1 VEPEPATEIEVE
13 ATPPDAEEVKS
24 EESTPVTDSL
34 KETAYEAEVE
44 AAVPAFL
51 RIELTD
57 GFTGVMRSSRP
68 SRKGRFLLF
77 VYNFLW
83 LNTFRIGC
91 ENSLSH
97 WFHEII
103 GRIPWG
109 NMETNLVIVLL
120 KL

>member
-1 VEPEPATEIEVE
+1 MAPEPVTEIEVE
-13 ATPPDAEEVKS
+13 ATPPDVDVVKS
-24 EESTPVTDSL
+24 AESTPVTDSL

-44 AAVPAFL
+44 AVVPAFL

-83 LNTFRIGC
+83 LNTCRIGC

-109 NMETNLVIVLL
+109 QYGN
-120 KL
+120 